1 MLGVL
6 GLFVVVLLLVVLAF
20 CWIWGDQ
27 ELVTKVIFTSLTLA
41 TFVLCFF
48 GEVGNW
54 IRVAAQ
60 AILAMVIGG
69 STFGADWLKR
79 RH

>member
-1 MLGVL
+1 MD
-6 GLFVVVLLLVVLAF
+6 LFTLVLLLVVLVF

-27 ELVTKVIFTSLTLA
+27 SVMTKLIFTGLAAA
-41 TFVLCFF
+41 TFALCFF
-48 GEVGNW
+48 GEAGFW
-54 IRVAAQ
+54 LRVAAQ

-69 STFGADWLKR
+69 STFGTEWLSR

>member
-1 MLGVL
+1 M
-6 GLFVVVLLLVVLAF
+6 GLFVLIFLLVVLVF

-27 ELVTKVIFTSLTLA
+27 QLVTKLIFTGLTVA
-41 TFVLCFF
+41 TFALCLL
-48 GEVGNW
+48 GETGYW
-54 IRVAAQ
+54 FRVAAQ
-60 AILAMVIGG
+60 AILALVIGG